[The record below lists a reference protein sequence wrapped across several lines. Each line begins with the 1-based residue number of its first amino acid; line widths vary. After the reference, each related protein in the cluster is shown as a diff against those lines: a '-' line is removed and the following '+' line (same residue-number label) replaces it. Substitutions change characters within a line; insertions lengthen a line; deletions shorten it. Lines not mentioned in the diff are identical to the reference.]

1 MSKCRKY
8 EIVLKNSE
16 IQLTKEKK
24 KSKEKHCNEKLIVF
38 KVHSKIKKPPPV
50 ALVW

>member
-1 MSKCRKY
+1 
-8 EIVLKNSE
+8 LKNSE
-16 IQLTKEKK
+16 IQLTKE

-50 ALVW
+50 ALGW